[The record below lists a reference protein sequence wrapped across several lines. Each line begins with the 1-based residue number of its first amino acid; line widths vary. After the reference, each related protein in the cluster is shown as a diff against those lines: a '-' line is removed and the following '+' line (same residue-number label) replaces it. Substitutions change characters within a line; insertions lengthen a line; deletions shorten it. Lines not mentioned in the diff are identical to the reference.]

1 MYAYP
6 WIASSP
12 REMFWFLPI
21 DWITSHWP
29 YVRSIW
35 FNWQSFNGGVIGGLL
50 ALIASGVANAQEKP
64 IKPLTYFADKL
75 LSNIAQEFAIFK
87 AQNFY
92 NHPNSEMTY
101 GLSKR
106 KAETKFSRNVID
118 PFSVLL
124 EMGAFNVGYE
134 TWYTRAVSGW
144 EDLKVG
150 KGVDL
155 VNNSRKIIAE
165 VKNKHNTLKG
175 ASQAPLYKELHN
187 AVMLND
193 SKYKG
198 YTAYY
203 VGVVPKKPNRFSTP
217 FTPSD
222 KETSSRCPENPL
234 IRQIDGAS
242 FYALRLWR
250 ES

>member
-1 MYAYP
+1 MAYVT
-6 WIASSP
+6 
-12 REMFWFLPI
+12 FLSDDDFRAI
-21 DWITSHWP
+21 VLEILS
-29 YVRSIW
+29 V
-35 FNWQSFNGGVIGGLL
+35 
-50 ALIASGVANAQEKP
+50 GVAA
-64 IKPLTYFADKL
+64 
-75 LSNIAQEFAIFK
+75 
-87 AQNFY
+87 
-92 NHPNSEMTY
+92 
-101 GLSKR
+101 KR

-134 TWYTRAVSGW
+134 TWYTSEMARQSQKTLSNKIGAFHQRLLGAVSGW

-242 FYALRLWR
+242 FYALVTGIDDALEQVYKALPQVINDCGAKVDHGDAVRVAEFFKAAYVPKPPKPSSR
-250 ES
+250 TRRPASK

>member
-1 MYAYP
+1 MAYVT
-6 WIASSP
+6 
-12 REMFWFLPI
+12 FLSDDDFRAI
-21 DWITSHWP
+21 ILEILS
-29 YVRSIW
+29 V
-35 FNWQSFNGGVIGGLL
+35 
-50 ALIASGVANAQEKP
+50 GVAA
-64 IKPLTYFADKL
+64 
-75 LSNIAQEFAIFK
+75 
-87 AQNFY
+87 
-92 NHPNSEMTY
+92 
-101 GLSKR
+101 KR

-134 TWYTRAVSGW
+134 TWYTSEMARQSQKTLSNKIGAFHQRLLGAVSGW

-242 FYALRLWR
+242 FYALVTGIDDALEQVYKTLPQVISDCGAKVDLGDAVRVAEFFKAAYVPKPPKPSSR
-250 ES
+250 TRRPASK